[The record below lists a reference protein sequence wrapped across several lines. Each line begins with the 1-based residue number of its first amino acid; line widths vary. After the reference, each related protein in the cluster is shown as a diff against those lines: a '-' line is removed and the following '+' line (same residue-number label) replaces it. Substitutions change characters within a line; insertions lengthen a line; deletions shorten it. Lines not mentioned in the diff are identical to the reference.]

1 MEIPDIVVNGGLVVG
16 ASVVLAFV
24 LNQGYTLLAG
34 YLAKWTG
41 GRIQLPA
48 LGEFGKKAVVAGVS
62 LSLAGYSGLAIV
74 PAGSPPE
81 LLLAYGTAV
90 FKASQQLYDRLWVA
104 LLKAK

>member
-1 MEIPDIVVNGGLVVG
+1 MELPDIVVSAGLVTG
-16 ASVVLAFV
+16 AITVLSFV
-24 LNQGYTLLAG
+24 LNQGYSLLAT
-34 YLAKWTG
+34 YLAKWSG
-41 GRIQLPA
+41 GRIELPT

-62 LSLAGYSGLAIV
+62 LGMVGYSGLALL

-90 FKASQQLYDRLWVA
+90 FKVSQQLYDRLWVA